1 MEPEQME
8 VDESSSKKYIAQGG
22 VPSVTVSLHP
32 LVIMNISE
40 HWTRVRA
47 QEGRAKQVVGA
58 LIGKQKGRKLE
69 IMNSFELLLTKLDN
83 DNIIDKAYYT
93 TKEEQFKQV
102 FCDMD
107 FLGWYTSG
115 NDIPNESDVK
125 NHKQACTINESPI
138 LLKLNPYAGH
148 TDLPVTL
155 YESVID
161 LVNGEATMLFVE
173 VPYTLATEEAE
184 RIGVDHVARMASN
197 DTGESS
203 LVAEHLSAQY
213 NAIKMLHTRVKMIL
227 EYVKAVQN
235 KELPNNHEILRELYS
250 LTHRL
255 PVMQSPKFNAEFYNQ
270 CNDVALITYLG
281 SITKCCNNMNQFVNK
296 FNILHDRQGLG
307 RKARGLFF

>member
-1 MEPEQME
+1 MEAEHME
-8 VDESSSKKYIAQGG
+8 VDESPNRFMAPGG

-58 LIGKQKGRKLE
+58 LIGKQSGRKLE
-69 IMNSFELLLTKLDN
+69 IMNSFELLLAKVDN
-83 DNIIDKAYYT
+83 DMIIDKAYYT

-107 FLGWYTSG
+107 FLGWYTTGSD
-115 NDIPNESDVK
+115 NPNESDVK

-138 LLKLNPYAGH
+138 LLKLNPNGGH

-155 YESVID
+155 YETVTD
-161 LVNGEATMLFVE
+161 LVNNEPTMLFVE

-197 DTGESS
+197 ETGESS
-203 LVAEHLSAQY
+203 LVAEHLTAQY
-213 NAIKMLHTRVKMIL
+213 NAIKMLHTRVKMVL
-227 EYVKAVQN
+227 DYVKAVKN
-235 KELPNNHEILRELYS
+235 KELPLNHEILRELYS

-255 PVMQSPKFNAEFYNQ
+255 PVMQSPKFNAEFYTQ

-296 FNILHDRQGLG
+296 FNILHDRQSLG
-307 RKARGLFF
+307 RKVRGLFF

>member
-1 MEPEQME
+1 MDLEQME
-8 VDESSSKKYIAQGG
+8 VDDTSKKYIAPGG
-22 VPSVTVSLHP
+22 VPSITVSLHP
-32 LVIMNISE
+32 LVILNISE

-58 LIGKQKGRKLE
+58 LIGKQIGRKLE
-69 IMNSFELLLTKLDN
+69 IMNSFELLLSKVED
-83 DNIIDKAYYT
+83 DMIIDKAYYT

-107 FLGWYTSG
+107 FLGWYTTGS
-115 NDIPNESDVK
+115 DTPNEFDVK

-138 LLKLNPYAGH
+138 LLKLNPYTGH

-155 YESVID
+155 YESVIEM
-161 LVNGEATMLFVE
+161 VNGEATMLFVE
-173 VPYTLATEEAE
+173 VQYTLATEEAE

-197 DTGESS
+197 ETGESS

-235 KELPNNHEILRELYS
+235 KELPQNHEILRELYS

-255 PVMQSPKFNAEFYNQ
+255 PVMQSSKFNAEFYTQ

-296 FNILHDRQGLG
+296 FNTLHDQSLG
-307 RKARGLFF
+307 RKVRGLFF